1 MAMSI
6 QNYTMTIITTNKKAR
21 MMAIAAGGKVK
32 TMETIV
38 SAKCKGESNGNNH
51 M

>member
-1 MAMSI
+1 MAMLI
-6 QNYTMTIITTNKKAR
+6 QNYTMTIITTNKKVR
-21 MMAIAAGGKVK
+21 MMAIVAGGKVK